1 MNEFIKVDYEVH
13 ATQFSIMK
21 ALDKLS
27 TKPILSY
34 DCETQS
40 QYSLEERA
48 EAKDLLKN
56 HIDGLTPED
65 RKLCKLVS
73 KSSGLSHPKITKVTH
88 FLFGL
93 SEDYSVILIAYT
105 PTVEKLICDWLVNYT
120 GKLLTW
126 NALFDLKIVYHH
138 TGKFPVDFE
147 DGQLLAKCLIN
158 HADNWKSR
166 VGLKH
171 LMGEYYDPTWTSL
184 DSEGYDNID
193 YKNEAF
199 LRYCSIDSASTYK
212 AWNILQEMIDETY

>member
-13 ATQFSIMK
+13 ATQYSIMK
-21 ALDKLS
+21 ALDKLN

-56 HIDGLTPED
+56 HIDELTPED

-88 FLFGL
+88 FIFGL

-105 PTVEKLICDWLVNYT
+105 PTVENLICEWVANYKNKLVVHNS
-120 GKLLTW
+120 
-126 NALFDLKIVYHH
+126 LFDLKIVHYHTH
-138 TGKFPVDFE
+138 GFPIDIE
-147 DGQLLAKCLIN
+147 DTQLLARCLIN
-158 HADNWKSR
+158 HTKDWECKT
-166 VGLKH
+166 GLKH
-171 LMGEYYDPTWTSL
+171 LMSEYYDPRWQEIES
-184 DSEGYDNID
+184 YDIQD

-199 LRYCSIDSASTYK
+199 LRYSAIDGAATFK
-212 AWNILQEMIDETY
+212 LWNMLQEMRNDDI

>member
-56 HIDGLTPED
+56 HIDELTSED

-88 FLFGL
+88 FIFGL

-105 PTVEKLICDWLVNYT
+105 PTVENLICEWVANYKNKLVVHNS
-120 GKLLTW
+120 
-126 NALFDLKIVYHH
+126 LFDLKIVHYH
-138 TGKFPVDFE
+138 TNGFPIDIE
-147 DGQLLAKCLIN
+147 DTQLLARCLIN
-158 HADNWKSR
+158 HTKDWECKT
-166 VGLKH
+166 GLKH
-171 LMGEYYDPTWTSL
+171 LMSEYYDPRWKEIES
-184 DSEGYDNID
+184 YDIQD

-199 LRYCSIDSASTYK
+199 LRYSAIDGAATFK
-212 AWNILQEMIDETY
+212 LWNMLQEMRNDDI